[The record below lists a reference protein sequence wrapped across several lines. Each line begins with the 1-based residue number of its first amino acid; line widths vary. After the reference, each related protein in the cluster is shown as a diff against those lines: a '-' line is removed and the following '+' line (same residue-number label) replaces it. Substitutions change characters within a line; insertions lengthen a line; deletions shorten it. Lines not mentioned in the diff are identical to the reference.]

1 MPDTQQNTEFSVK
14 ADPITVSV
22 AERCEEGKRLR
33 KEWLDLY
40 NTEVKKP
47 GDGWQQVLMKGF
59 EPYLRHFA
67 KCAQCMDYE
76 YLLRGKMLTI
86 TEEEKK

>member
-1 MPDTQQNTEFSVK
+1 MTTATQNTEFSVK
-14 ADPITVSV
+14 AEPITVSV
-22 AERCEEGKRLR
+22 SERCEEGKRLR
-33 KEWLDLY
+33 HEWVLAYKNSTND
-40 NTEVKKP
+40 N
-47 GDGWQQVLMKGF
+47 WQQVLMKGF